1 MKTILAILIAVV
13 ITPTLAFAGVQA
25 MVPCPDLPAGCI
37 VTCVQLDTE
46 ASAFGTAFSPLQIE
60 MLDANGDVLGTA
72 TLNTFNAG
80 QTRAN
85 LDTRVNADDVDS
97 IRLYTADNSGRAIGW
112 MMLKAL
118 CDPCACGCWNTVY
131 KGCIC
136 DWRATVEPVAVV
148 IPEPEPEELIE
159 VPAPPAEIVKVPGRG

>member
-1 MKTILAILIAVV
+1 MKTILAILVAVV

-37 VTCVQLDTE
+37 VTCVQLDTQ
-46 ASAFGTAFSPLQIE
+46 AAAFSTYFSPLQIE
-60 MLDANGDVLGTA
+60 MLDGNGEVLGTA
-72 TLNTFNAG
+72 TLNTLTAG

-97 IRLYTADNSGRAIGW
+97 IRFYTADNSGRGIGW
-112 MMLKAL
+112 VMLKAL

-136 DWRATVEPVAVV
+136 DWRATVEPVMEI
-148 IPEPEPEELIE
+148 IPEPEVEEIVE
-159 VPAPPAEIVKVPGRG
+159 VPMPPAEIVKVPGRG